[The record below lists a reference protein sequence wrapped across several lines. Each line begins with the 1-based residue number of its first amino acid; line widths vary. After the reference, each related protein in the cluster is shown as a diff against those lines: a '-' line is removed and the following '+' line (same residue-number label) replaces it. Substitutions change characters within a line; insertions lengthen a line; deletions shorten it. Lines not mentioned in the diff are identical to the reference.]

1 MGRAILLNALPV
13 TALPTPITLRIEE
26 ISAMQLQQIVSQYR
40 EIVNYIRHEST
51 VRLLNQLL
59 GVNLQPGGGLYR
71 YEAGDQ
77 LIVVV
82 LRSPQRGQQDVSV
95 TLEDIAI
102 YRVDVISQ

>member
-1 MGRAILLNALPV
+1 MGRVILLNALPI
-13 TALPTPITLRIEE
+13 TAFQTPVTLRIEE
-26 ISAMQLQQIVSQYR
+26 ITPMRLQQIISQH

-82 LRSPQRGQQDVSV
+82 LRSPQRGQQDVAVSAP
-95 TLEDIAI
+95 EDIAI